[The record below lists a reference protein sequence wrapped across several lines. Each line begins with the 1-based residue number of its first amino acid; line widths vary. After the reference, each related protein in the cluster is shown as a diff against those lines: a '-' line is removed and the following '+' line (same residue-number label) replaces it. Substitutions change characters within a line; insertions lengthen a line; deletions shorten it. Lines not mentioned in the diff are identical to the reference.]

1 MKKQTILNN
10 YRGLALTLAFAGAL
24 TLGSSAVAEDD
35 MMGSM
40 PQQQPS
46 NTMQSDT
53 PDTSDT
59 DHDHE
64 QMKKDH
70 AEMKKDHKKMKKDSK
85 AMKGNNNQMQKM
97 GKKKQMPMNNN
108 GSGMM
113 MMDHDKMG
121 SGKSGSDKSDGNMP
135 KDGMD
140 HM

>member
-1 MKKQTILNN
+1 MKKQNIANN
-10 YRGLALTLAFAGAL
+10 YRGLALTLAIAGAL
-24 TLGSSAVAEDD
+24 TLGSYAVAEDD

-53 PDTSDT
+53 SDTSDM

-97 GKKKQMPMNNN
+97 GKKKQMPMNNS

-113 MMDHDKMG
+113 MDDDKMG
-121 SGKSGSDKSDGNMP
+121 SGNSGSGNSGSGNSSG
-135 KDGMD
+135 GMD